1 MENLYLAS
9 LQMYCCTHLRCLE
22 KFTIEYR
29 KYQISTIFERDIK
42 IGIAIDSVFLLVSL
56 HYTQYSSFLLSYP
69 DEIGVCYGQHLVLR
83 MNSMYAHRLILGCAL
98 LGPGASVCSA
108 CSSSS
113 CTAGLY
119 LSGCGGSSAGACALC
134 PSGSFSISPGKR
146 GLCCGQLFG
155 IDCC

>member
-1 MENLYLAS
+1 MENLCQAS
-9 LQMYCCTHLRCLE
+9 LQIYCCKHRNIW
-22 KFTIEYR
+22 KHFITI
-29 KYQISTIFERDIK
+29 SERDIK
-42 IGIAIDSVFLLVSL
+42 IGIIAIDSVFLLVSL